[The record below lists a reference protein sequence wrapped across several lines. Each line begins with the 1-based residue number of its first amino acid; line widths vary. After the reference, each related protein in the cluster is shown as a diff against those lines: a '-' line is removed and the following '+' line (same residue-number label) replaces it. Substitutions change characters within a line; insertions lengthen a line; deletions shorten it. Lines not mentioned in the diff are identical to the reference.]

1 MDFKRPASLFPTR
14 LGGRE
19 MIKSAARLAELEPEG
34 LAAIGQGWQQRK
46 SAQTRIAIL
55 EAAVD
60 CLEKYGYA
68 STTTQLIAQTAEIS
82 RGAMLHHYATKQDL
96 IAALI
101 DYTFYKRMEGFIAR
115 IKGLTDEQRVHE
127 HAGMELY
134 WQSLLTR
141 EFNAFLELSMASRT
155 DAELR
160 AIFLP
165 KARRYDR
172 IEREAVLGAFPEWQD
187 KMDLHQLAMD
197 FTIASME
204 GLLLNRD
211 VWDDRERRVRL
222 RQFIS
227 KVILMLRDGD
237 LAAPPLSAG

>member
-1 MDFKRPASLFPTR
+1 
-14 LGGRE
+14 
-19 MIKSAARLAELEPEG
+19 MIKSASRLAELEPEG

-60 CLEKYGYA
+60 CLEKFGYA

-82 RGAMLHHYATKQDL
+82 RGAMLHHYATKHEL

-101 DYTFYKRMEGFIAR
+101 DYTFYKRMESFLAR
-115 IKGLTDEQRVHE
+115 IRALTHEQRVRE
-127 HAGMELY
+127 HPGIELY

-141 EFNAFLELSMASRT
+141 EFNAYLELSMAGRT
-155 DAELR
+155 DPELR
-160 AIFLP
+160 AIFIP

-172 IEREAVLGAFPEWQD
+172 IEREAVMAAFPEWED
-187 KMDLHQLAMD
+187 KAEAYELAMD
-197 FTIASME
+197 FCIAGME

-211 VWDDRERRVRL
+211 VWDDRKRRVRL

-227 KVILMLRDGD
+227 NAILMLRDGE
-237 LAAPPLSAG
+237 LAAPVSDD